1 MDFCI
6 LIVLVRNCA
15 NVSDSYSSIYYQRCI
30 LHLRAYWRN
39 VTSQQINEK
48 TFKSLHWSPRLL
60 RAFPLRKGIIEL
72 AIISNWNFSS
82 IMFCTFF
89 PLKKLE
95 KKNRNDT
102 YFCVSS
108 NKFFNCKLIFMQKL
122 LSFESRVKP
131 VKCLKYEL
139 SSLFS
144 SDEFTPE
151 VIPTC
156 FNTPL
161 HIFYSIMYVKIGLC
175 ISAVLT

>member
-95 KKNRNDT
+95 KKIVMIRTFVYRVINFLIVNWFLCKNYWVSKAGSNR
-102 YFCVSS
+102 S
-108 NKFFNCKLIFMQKL
+108 N
-122 LSFESRVKP
+122 V
-131 VKCLKYEL
+131 
-139 SSLFS
+139 
-144 SDEFTPE
+144 
-151 VIPTC
+151 
-156 FNTPL
+156 
-161 HIFYSIMYVKIGLC
+161 
-175 ISAVLT
+175 